1 MSGARDRRSDGRP
14 EQSRP
19 RDRTGRP
26 LPRGTTGVAT
36 TEEVLPSTVAEAI
49 ASGCGRWAEQRYF
62 EAHEFLEHAWK
73 SAETVED
80 RERWKGI
87 IQVAVAGVHLQRENL
102 PGARALLDRA
112 LGRLADVPEDWQGL
126 AVGAVRARAA
136 ALRAELEAGRLPDV
150 DLGRLAS

>member
-1 MSGARDRRSDGRP
+1 VSMARDRRSDGRP

-36 TEEVLPSTVAEAI
+36 TEEVAPGSLAEAI
-49 ASGCGRWAEQRYF
+49 ASGCDRWSQQRYF

-73 SAETVED
+73 SATSAED

-102 PGARALLDRA
+102 SGARALFDRA
-112 LGRLADVPEDWQGL
+112 LQRLADAPDDWQGL
-126 AVGAVRARAA
+126 AVADVRARAET
-136 ALRAELEAGRLPDV
+136 LRAELEAGAVPDA
-150 DLGRLAS
+150 DLGRLVT